1 MIIKGRST
9 GGAGRIAAHVQSGEN
24 ERVEVKELRGVMTDN
39 LCAALRQMETAAKCT
54 AARKALYHASINPRA
69 GENLTNEQW
78 VRAIDR
84 LEAGLGLAGQP
95 RAVVAHVKD
104 GREHRHVIW
113 SRIDLARGRVIS
125 DSHNFRK
132 HEEAARD
139 LEREFGFPQVPGAHV
154 ERQGRKRPART
165 PSHAEMQ
172 QGKRTGIDPREA
184 RATITAL
191 WNGATTGKEFSDAL
205 TKAGWTLARG
215 DRRDFVLIDPKGGV
229 HSLARRID
237 GATAKDI
244 RARMADI
251 EPASLPGV
259 QAVRA
264 TIRARPRPCAR
275 STARATRMDVVI
287 PFSKRATR
295 PRGVSHR
302 GPRAKATTQPS
313 QATARPFPRPP
324 WHAPFKATGGHPPH
338 RGQRPQRQAA

>member
-1 MIIKGRST
+1 MIIKGGST
-9 GGAGRIAAHVQSGEN
+9 SGAGRIAAHVQSGEN
-24 ERVEVKELRGVMTDN
+24 ERVELKELRGVMTDN
-39 LCAALRQMETAAKCT
+39 LRDALRQMETAAKCT
-54 AARKALYHASINPRA
+54 AARKPLYHASINPRA
-69 GENLTNEQW
+69 GENLTDEQW
-78 VRAIDR
+78 ARAIDR

-113 SRIDLARGRVIS
+113 SRIDLERGRVIS

-139 LEREFGFPQVPGAHV
+139 LEREFGFAPVPGAHV

-191 WNGATTGKEFSDAL
+191 WNSTTTGKEFAEAVS
-205 TKAGWTLARG
+205 KAGWTLARG

-229 HSLARRID
+229 HSLARRIE

-251 EPASLPGV
+251 EPASLPDV
-259 QAVRA
+259 TAARA
-264 TIRARPRPCAR
+264 TIRAHQRSGAR
-275 STARATRMDVVI
+275 SAARAARMGVVVPFAKQTTGPRDVL
-287 PFSKRATR
+287 R
-295 PRGVSHR
+295 R
-302 GPRAKATTQPS
+302 GPRAKATTRQG
-313 QATARPFPRPP
+313 QGMVRPFPRPP
-324 WHAPFKATGGHPPH
+324 WHAPPH
-338 RGQRPQRQAA
+338 RGQPPQRQAA